1 MCLATFDRRVQILLD
16 PARYAALEHGASVHR
31 QSVASLIREAV
42 DERLR
47 RSRQT
52 KMEALER
59 LLSSADVTGP
69 PIMWEEVKDSFE
81 RDYLRDLPGRT
92 IRYCSTLPSRSTRSA
107 SIANGAS
114 HAKQSSPR

>member
-59 LLSSADVTGP
+59 LLSSAEVTGP
-69 PIMWEEVKDSFE
+69 PIMWEKVKDSFE

>member
-69 PIMWEEVKDSFE
+69 PIMWEKVKDSFE

-92 IRYCSTLPSRSTRSA
+92 IRYCSTLPSRSTRST